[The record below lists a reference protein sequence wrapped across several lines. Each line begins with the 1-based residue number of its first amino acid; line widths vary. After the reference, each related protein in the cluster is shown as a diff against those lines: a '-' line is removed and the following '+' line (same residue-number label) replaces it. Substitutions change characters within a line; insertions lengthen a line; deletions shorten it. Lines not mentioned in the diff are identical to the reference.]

1 MLTCWLQLDHVIFT
15 CTDFWLI
22 SSISQQLC
30 SDVVSLCSLKLS
42 FVFFQSSS
50 WSASPWR
57 DHKFASLHARS
68 AMLRRK
74 CGNANWQG
82 ASARTTR
89 SSLIEY
95 RPGSLARTMARE
107 CRPICKI
114 CIYNQYIIVVSW
126 SIFLNTSLES
136 CTGWCSGSYRWVWWY
151 VWVLQLFT
159 IVRKSFHNLL
169 RILWQSLRIVL
180 KSLRIFVKI
189 LKDFRENP

>member
-1 MLTCWLQLDHVIFT
+1 MLVATWPCKIYLYWLLTYYFNITTIMLWCGV
-15 CTDFWLI
+15 
-22 SSISQQLC
+22 
-30 SDVVSLCSLKLS
+30 
-42 FVFFQSSS
+42 FVLTEIIPRFFQSSS

-114 CIYNQYIIVVSW
+114 CIYNQYRIVVSW
-126 SIFLNTSLES
+126 SLFLNTSLES